1 MIRMEN
7 HLGRI
12 EISKDFLV
20 QLVGST
26 AVRCFGVA
34 GLAPTRPT
42 QSIVNRILPA
52 SDERGVRVRCRNNAL
67 VIDLHILVSYGTNIS
82 AIVKS
87 IVNKVRYAVEETTGF
102 PVAAVQVYVDGIK
115 S

>member
-7 HLGRI
+7 YLGRI
-12 EISKDFLV
+12 ELSRDFLV
-20 QLVGST
+20 QLVGNT
-26 AVRCFGVA
+26 AIHCFGVA
-34 GLAPTRPT
+34 GLAPVLPT
-42 QSIVNRILPA
+42 KRLLGKSSL
-52 SDERGVRVRCRNNAL
+52 SDGIRVRCRNNAL
-67 VIDLHILVSYGTNIS
+67 VIELHILVSYGTNIS

-102 PVAAVQVYVDGIK
+102 SVAAVHVYVDGIK